1 MKYKLTENKKVS
13 CGIALYQ
20 IEALKDFR
28 DIEKGDKGGYVEKEN
43 NLSQDGNAW
52 VFGDARVSGNAWV
65 FGDARVSGDAEV
77 SGNAE
82 VFGDAWVSGN
92 ARVFGNAEVF
102 GNARVSGNARVFG
115 NAEVSGNAWVS
126 GNARVSGD
134 AEVSGNARVSGNA
147 EVSGRLKLL
156 AGYFFGI
163 RYQKEEIK
171 YKEINEKSELIYKGE
186 AKFGEEEDKPK
197 NEIIIDGIKYRKI
210 N

>member
-52 VFGDARVSGNAWV
+52 VFGNAK
-65 FGDARVSGDAEV
+65 V

-92 ARVFGNAEVF
+92 ARVFGD
-102 GNARVSGNARVFG
+102 ARVF
-115 NAEVSGNAWVS
+115 
-126 GNARVSGD
+126 
-134 AEVSGNARVSGNA
+134 
-147 EVSGRLKLL
+147 GRLKLL

-171 YKEINEKSELIYKGE
+171 YKEINEESELIYKGE